1 MAKQDRPD
9 EHRARRKDREASVV
23 GSLSD
28 MGVADLVQTL
38 EMGRKSGVLH
48 LKARTGARGTC
59 WLRDGRVV
67 DCELTGAPAGEEA
80 FYRVLRWREGGFAIE
95 FKLVEREERIA
106 LPTQALLLQGMR
118 RIDDWGRLVE
128 QLPPLER
135 RLEVDVARL
144 GERLAKLPDE
154 VNTLL
159 RLFDGHRTLAQVLEA
174 APRGD
179 VATAEDVTRLVADGI
194 LHELPEGAEPPPLH
208 RAPADVPSSPRPPE
222 PGGVDWFAGPVGAT
236 VGAAPVASWVPAP
249 GSAAAASMQPDGAG
263 WLEPPVAAPPVS
275 APPASPVPADRPR
288 PVARFSIPVP
298 PPGSLPPP
306 PSVAE
311 TLARYQVVPRP
322 RPAPSVPTPAAV
334 PPAPAKPEAP
344 LASSSASPLALP
356 SGAAPLA
363 PSSAS
368 PLAPS
373 SAVPLADS
381 GAAPQP
387 VLVPEPAA
395 VPASPVPAG
404 APPGPQPLEAAP
416 PVAPPVAHEPRSEPA
431 RADPGAPGPVSASE
445 LARRL
450 WGDSPAPRPRPDP
463 ASLPLHLEAPEAL
476 TRERPPQ
483 APRRSVAPYAALG
496 LVVLAVVVGGTALTG
511 RPVLR
516 STRPHPE
523 ASAATAAPPGTTEPV
538 AGADAVSAPAPT
550 VEAPSPPGDRAL
562 RSAEAPRPPAGGD
575 AVAVAATAPTAARL
589 APVPTP
595 APARQ
600 APAPVTPAVARVA
613 AEKPVNPPRRPSTPA
628 ATVEP
633 DPRKLLASADRK
645 YAAGRYA
652 EAIADYRRAIA
663 QKPTPA
669 AHVALARA
677 LYDAH
682 RSADALQELDGVLSE
697 SPRDASAWLL
707 RGDIHQG
714 EGRPAEA
721 REAYQRFL
729 ELQPH
734 GEQARTVRMILG
746 REQQ

>member
-59 WLRDGRVV
+59 WLRDGSVV

-95 FKLVEREERIA
+95 FKPVEREERIS

-118 RIDDWGRLVE
+118 RIDDWGRLID
-128 QLPPLER
+128 QLPPLDR

-144 GERLAKLPDE
+144 GERLARLPDE

-159 RLFDGHRTLAQVLEA
+159 RLFDGRRTLAQVLEA

-179 VATAEDVTRLVADGI
+179 VAAAEDVARLVSDGI
-194 LHELPEGAEPPPLH
+194 LRELPGGAEPARLDEPSGA
-208 RAPADVPSSPRPPE
+208 APTPQLPE
-222 PGGVDWFAGPVGAT
+222 PGGVDWFAGPVGTA
-236 VGAAPVASWVPAP
+236 VAVAPVASWVPAP
-249 GSAAAASMQPDGAG
+249 VGAPAASVRPEEAG
-263 WLEPPVAAPPVS
+263 WLEPPL
-275 APPASPVPADRPR
+275 APPAVPAPTAHPR
-288 PVARFSIPVP
+288 PAPRFSIPVP

-322 RPAPSVPTPAAV
+322 ARPAAPALAPGAVPAARPAPEPRSG
-334 PPAPAKPEAP
+334 P
-344 LASSSASPLALP
+344 LAASD
-356 SGAAPLA
+356 AAPLA
-363 PSSAS
+363 AS
-368 PLAPS
+368 DAAPLA
-373 SAVPLADS
+373 AT
-381 GAAPQP
+381 GAALLSPP
-387 VLVPEPAA
+387 IAAPEAPPPPEP
-395 VPASPVPAG
+395 P
-404 APPGPQPLEAAP
+404 APPSPAPERSPAAAQPLEAGSRVGPAVVHAP
-416 PVAPPVAHEPRSEPA
+416 RAEPV
-431 RADPGAPGPVSASE
+431 RADPAAPAAGSAPG

-450 WGDSPAPRPRPDP
+450 RGDSPAPRLEP
-463 ASLPLHLEAPEAL
+463 ASLPRHPEAPEAL
-476 TRERPPQ
+476 TREPSPR

-496 LVVLAVVVGGTALTG
+496 LLVLAVVAGGTALTR

-516 STRPHPE
+516 STHAPPV
-523 ASAATAAPPGTTEPV
+523 ATAATPG
-538 AGADAVSAPAPT
+538 APASL
-550 VEAPSPPGDRAL
+550 EPSAAELAAAKSGRTGAAL
-562 RSAEAPRPPAGGD
+562 PRG
-575 AVAVAATAPTAARL
+575 
-589 APVPTP
+589 VPTP
-595 APARQ
+595 AAGAPPSPAGAGTPPAAAAAPTAPGPAAAATATAAKQ
-600 APAPVTPAVARVA
+600 APLAAATPVAIVA
-613 AEKPVNPPRRPSTPA
+613 AGRPDTTRPQSTTAPG
-628 ATVEP
+628 VEP
-633 DPRKLLASADRK
+633 DARKLLASADRK

-663 QKPTPA
+663 QKPAPA
-669 AHVALARA
+669 THVALARA

-682 RSADALQELDGVLSE
+682 RSAEAMQELDGVLSDD
-697 SPRDASAWLL
+697 PRNAGAWLL

-721 REAYQRFL
+721 REAYRRFL
-729 ELQPH
+729 ELEPH